1 MAVVKQPIEFK
12 RSPSKWLDLES
23 ACTFL
28 KDEYSK
34 TVNVNE
40 LLYAGSQGDLNI
52 FALLPQGQHT
62 ATISVCAGWDDGSGD
77 IELKIEYIEL
87 DHDQIGEIVKYY
99 PAENCYQIQIG
110 NSALTTHK
118 LLRISTWDLHD
129 LFSGSKAKSGR
140 PAKLSD
146 AQIKEI
152 KKIHKDQPTLTA
164 SEIANAYN
172 VSDST
177 IKNKW
182 N

>member
-1 MAVVKQPIEFK
+1 MAVAKQPIEFK

-28 KDEYSK
+28 KGKYDK

-52 FALLPQGQHT
+52 VALFPQGQHT
-62 ATISVCAGWDDGSGD
+62 ASISIQDDESGEE
-77 IELKIEYIEL
+77 IEVKIEYTQL
-87 DHDQIGEIVKYY
+87 TCDQVDEISKYY
-99 PAENCYQIQIG
+99 PAENCYQIHLG
-110 NSALTTHK
+110 NTTLTTHR
-118 LLRISTWDLHD
+118 LLRISAWDLHD

-140 PAKLSD
+140 PAKLSN

-164 SEIANAYN
+164 SEIANSYK
-172 VSDST
+172 VSEST
-177 IKNKW
+177 IRQKW